1 MERRGEYYC
10 SLQRRQAVGA
20 GCVDSTRFRPQESAR
35 VGLTV
40 GLTACTRHG
49 ANLALAPI
57 PGGPLAVRITEVST
71 LKLRFSMATP
81 MADAIHYMPERN
93 LLLVQIT
100 SDDGL
105 VGLGECAAYGGSL
118 DSMER
123 VVLDDLQPSLIGEDP
138 FRVERLWS
146 RMARRSHQRG
156 TTGMLMQAISGVD
169 IALWDLIGQATHTP
183 LYRLL
188 GAYRDTLE
196 AYASA
201 GFYAGGKGLAE
212 LAEEVGG
219 YAERGFR
226 TVKMKVGRNPEV
238 MLNPLPDMW
247 APDYA
252 TVTLDE
258 DVERVR
264 AARAAIGPDVRLAID
279 ANNAWTPSVA
289 IQFMRRVTDQN
300 IYWLEEPVATDD
312 VAGSAEVAHALDVPV
327 AGYETAT
334 GLASFRELIA
344 RRAVDIVQPDVIW
357 TGGITVCRK
366 VAALAQAYSLPVVPH
381 VFSSA
386 VAAMA
391 NMHFIASL
399 PNGGLLEF
407 DQNPNSLRSELFE
420 EPIEVDSNGNV
431 RLPERPGLGVSLNQ
445 ASVDRYRIP

>member
-1 MERRGEYYC
+1 M
-10 SLQRRQAVGA
+10 
-20 GCVDSTRFRPQESAR
+20 
-35 VGLTV
+35 
-40 GLTACTRHG
+40 
-49 ANLALAPI
+49 
-57 PGGPLAVRITEVST
+57 RITDVST
-71 LKLRFSMATP
+71 LKLRYPMATP

-100 SDDGL
+100 TDDGL
-105 VGLGECAAYGGSL
+105 MGLGECAAYGGSL

-146 RMARRSHQRG
+146 RMAHRSHQRG

-169 IALWDLIGQATHTP
+169 IALWDLIGQATCTP

-188 GAYRDTLE
+188 GGYRDTLD

-201 GFYAGGKGLAE
+201 GFYAAGKGVAQ
-212 LAEEVGG
+212 LAEEVAG

-226 TVKMKVGRNPEV
+226 TIKMKVGRNPEV

-252 TVTLDE
+252 TATLEE

-264 AARAAIGPDVRLAID
+264 AARAAIGPNVRLAID

-289 IQFMRRVTDQN
+289 LQFMRRVADQN

-312 VAGSAEVAHALDVPV
+312 VEGSAEVARALDVPV

-334 GLASFRELIA
+334 GLATFRDLIA

-366 VAALAQAYSLPVVPH
+366 VAALAEAHGLPVVPH

-391 NMHFIASL
+391 NLHFIASL

-407 DQNPNSLRSELFE
+407 DQNPNLRRSELFE
-420 EPIEVDSNGNV
+420 IPIDVGTEGTV
-431 RLPERPGLGVSLNQ
+431 RLPDRPGLGVTLNQ
-445 ASVDRYRIP
+445 AIVDQHRLP